1 MYKILINNYWI
12 SKAPG
17 SWTFGIILSDV
28 NRTMTVNLKTYKT
41 AWFISLSLSFFPS
54 FFPPSLSFPPSFFLS
69 FFLSLSF
76 FHELAF
82 AALRMY
88 AKRGGEMSFT
98 YWTTTAIGRV
108 QKKVWKGKADVW
120 QFLRSY
126 VWKNDGIDWKIRK
139 QVSPEDRAITAPG
152 LAWVLTTPVSS
163 PGAARSS
170 GRPADSR
177 AWARTP
183 GSACGRWGPPR
194 LPGKQLFLGNS
205 SWPVERRH
213 SLHRDPW
220 LWLQVNN
227 SQIQI
232 QFLVVIIMQKHL
244 F

>member
-1 MYKILINNYWI
+1 
-12 SKAPG
+12 
-17 SWTFGIILSDV
+17 
-28 NRTMTVNLKTYKT
+28 
-41 AWFISLSLSFFPS
+41 
-54 FFPPSLSFPPSFFLS
+54 
-69 FFLSLSF
+69 
-76 FHELAF
+76 
-82 AALRMY
+82 MY
-88 AKRGGEMSFT
+88 AKRGGEMSFI
-98 YWTTTAIGRV
+98 YWTTAAIGRV

-177 AWARTP
+177 ACARTP
-183 GSACGRWGPPR
+183 GSARGRRGPPC

-220 LWLQVNN
+220 LTVTAGEQFTDTN
-227 SQIQI
+227 SISSGNYYAKTFI
-232 QFLVVIIMQKHL
+232 LITWALKL
-244 F
+244 FSEKEE

>member
-1 MYKILINNYWI
+1 MLTELW
-12 SKAPG
+12 P
-17 SWTFGIILSDV
+17 WTWRLTKQPDLF
-28 NRTMTVNLKTYKT
+28 
-41 AWFISLSLSFFPS
+41 LSLSPS
-54 FFPPSLSFPPSFFLS
+54 FFPPSLSFPPSFLLSFSLFLS
-69 FFLSLSF
+69 

-82 AALRMY
+82 AAPRRY
-88 AKRGGEMSFT
+88 AQRGGEMSFI

-126 VWKNDGIDWKIRK
+126 VWKNDGTDWKIRK
-139 QVSPEDRAITAPG
+139 QVSPEDRAITVPG

-163 PGAARSS
+163 PGATRSS

-177 AWARTP
+177 VCSRTP
-183 GSACGRWGPPR
+183 SSARGRRGPSR

-220 LWLQVNN
+220 LTVTAGE
-227 SQIQI
+227 
-232 QFLVVIIMQKHL
+232 QFRYK
-244 F
+244 FNF